1 MSKWLGGLSA
11 SGASATWTS
20 GTLVCALRYLAPQ
33 PSSSENDPR
42 KANTL
47 LASSSVAFWLP
58 WQLVLSS
65 LNWMRTLWPHSPPW
79 LLRKAANAWAPCG
92 APSNN
97 PLTGPLVLDTLPRTM
112 LLEVIPTSV
121 APLQPDAAP
130 CVPPWLPC
138 VPCVPLVPWVPPPG
152 PTGTPG
158 TPLGPLGPAV
168 PVDWGPVPLPDDPA
182 LSAAV
187 DACLRSSGLSRAPH
201 AAAVSTASSTRAVT
215 RTRRIA
221 GPPLGVGTA
230 APGRRL
236 VPGTVEGPSLQHK
249 GRT

>member
-33 PSSSENDPR
+33 PSSSENEPR

-65 LNWMRTLWPHSPPW
+65 LNWMRTLCPHRPPW
-79 LLRKAANAWAPCG
+79 LLRKAANACAPCG

-97 PLTGPLVLDTLPRTM
+97 PLTGPLVLDTLPRMM

-121 APLQPDAAP
+121 APLQPDAGGPVGAGRAP
-130 CVPPWLPC
+130 SLGA
-138 VPCVPLVPWVPPPG
+138 PLA
-152 PTGTPG
+152 
-158 TPLGPLGPAV
+158 PLRSVVAVGSLGAAAGADRPDRPAV
-168 PVDWGPVPLPDDPA
+168 D
-182 LSAAV
+182 
-187 DACLRSSGLSRAPH
+187 
-201 AAAVSTASSTRAVT
+201 T
-215 RTRRIA
+215 
-221 GPPLGVGTA
+221 VG
-230 APGRRL
+230 
-236 VPGTVEGPSLQHK
+236 
-249 GRT
+249 